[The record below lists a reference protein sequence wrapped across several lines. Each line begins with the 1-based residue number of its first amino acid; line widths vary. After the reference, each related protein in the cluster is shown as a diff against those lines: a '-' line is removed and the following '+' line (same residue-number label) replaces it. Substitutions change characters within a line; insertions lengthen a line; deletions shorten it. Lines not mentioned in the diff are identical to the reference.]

1 MEMCAE
7 VLQLCPTLCEPMD
20 CSWPGSS
27 VMGFSREGYW
37 SGLPFPFPGDLP
49 HSGIK
54 PVSLTAPA
62 LAVGFFTTSA
72 TWGNGNNPWKNIFQ
86 ENNNNYYL
94 EKGFLKI
101 VL

>member
-1 MEMCAE
+1 
-7 VLQLCPTLCEPMD
+7 VTP
-20 CSWPGSS
+20 WS
-27 VMGFSREGYW
+27 VARQASLSRGFSRQEYW

-54 PVSLTAPA
+54 HVSLMAPA
-62 LAVGFFTTSA
+62 LAVEFFTTSA
-72 TWGNGNNPWKNIFQ
+72 TWGNGNNPWKNVFQ

-94 EKGFLKI
+94 EKGFLKV